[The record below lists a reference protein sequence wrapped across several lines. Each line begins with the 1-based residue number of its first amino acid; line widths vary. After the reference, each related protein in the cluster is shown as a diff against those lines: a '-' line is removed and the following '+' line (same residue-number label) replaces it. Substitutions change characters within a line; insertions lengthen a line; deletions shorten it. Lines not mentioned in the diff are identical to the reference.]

1 MLKIF
6 IFVTI
11 TFTVCFLLL
20 NLIKTKKK
28 HESLKYLVPIS
39 LTLIIFGIIFIV
51 LPRFGINPFNL
62 IQTLIS
68 KIIPFFTMLRG
79 LTIN

>member
-28 HESLKYLVPIS
+28 HESLKYLLPIS

-79 LTIN
+79 IIIN

>member
-39 LTLIIFGIIFIV
+39 LTLIILGIIFIV

-62 IQTLIS
+62 IQTFIS

-79 LTIN
+79 ITIN